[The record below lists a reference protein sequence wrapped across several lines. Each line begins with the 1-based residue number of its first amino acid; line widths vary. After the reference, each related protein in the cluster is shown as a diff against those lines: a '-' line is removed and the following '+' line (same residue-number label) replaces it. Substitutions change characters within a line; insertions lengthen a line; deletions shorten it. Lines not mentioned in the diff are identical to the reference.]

1 MGMLALS
8 LLFLLVVLPA
18 AVGLV
23 LGRSDLFGRPL
34 FHRRW
39 RAGAPIVYR
48 VQETSTCPSPDALDV
63 YPSEHGEFYDYLAK
77 KYWRVEEVL
86 QDGSIVALTPL
97 MEHHHLRRD
106 DPNLRKANLIERLR
120 HAARFPSPA
129 YR

>member
-1 MGMLALS
+1 MLTL
-8 LLFLLVVLPA
+8 LLFLVLLPA

-23 LGRSDLFGRPL
+23 LGRGDLLGRHL
-34 FHRRW
+34 FRR
-39 RAGAPIVYR
+39 RLRVGVPIVYHVR
-48 VQETSTCPSPDALDV
+48 ETSTCPSPDAHDV

-106 DPNLRKANLIERLR
+106 DPNLRRANLIERLR
-120 HAARFPSPA
+120 DAARFPSPA
-129 YR
+129 CR

>member
-1 MGMLALS
+1 MVAFS
-8 LLFLLVVLPA
+8 LLFLLVLLPA

-23 LGRSDLFGRPL
+23 LGHSDFFGRPI
-34 FHRRW
+34 FRRRL

-48 VQETSTCPSPDALDV
+48 VQETSTHPSADALDV
-63 YPSEHGEFYDYLAK
+63 FPSRHGEFYDYLAK

-97 MEHHHLRRD
+97 MEHHHLQCD
-106 DPNLRKANLIERLR
+106 DPNLRKANFIERLR
-120 HAARFPSPA
+120 YAARFPSPA